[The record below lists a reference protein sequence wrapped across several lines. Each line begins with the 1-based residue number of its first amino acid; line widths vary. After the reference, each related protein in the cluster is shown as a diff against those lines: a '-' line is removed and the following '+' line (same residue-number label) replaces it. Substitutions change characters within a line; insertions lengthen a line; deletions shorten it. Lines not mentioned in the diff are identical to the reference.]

1 MHDQGG
7 RAGDFLGDPWGRR
20 HCCRKTRDG
29 HLKSSAARVWG
40 RHDDFRLELP
50 YKNIESRLEMLLLW

>member
-20 HCCRKTRDG
+20 HCLSRDSRRTFEE
-29 HLKSSAARVWG
+29 LRAARVWG
-40 RHDDFRLELP
+40 RYDDFRLELP
-50 YKNIESRLEMLLLW
+50 Y